1 MRSRTSAELA
11 GLALAALVVAIAPR
25 IAGAKPAPDTL
36 VVHAGHVLDVDTGK
50 MLTDQAISI
59 GQGRVKSVG
68 PWNPATIGDANLID
82 WSAYTVVPG
91 LMDMHTHLI
100 GDIESNDPTA
110 PLKMTAQQDVL
121 VGAKQARDTLY
132 AGFTTVRDVGTYRA
146 FGDVALR
153 DAIAKGWVPGPRMF
167 VAGAYI
173 TIPGGGG
180 EVTGLPPGTVV
191 PPEFRRGVSS
201 NEKEVREHVDYLLDH
216 GADFI
221 KVIAT
226 GAVLTP
232 GTEPGKSEFTEA
244 QIHAAVEQAAKHG
257 TFVAAHAHGAEGIKA
272 ATRAG
277 VRSIEHGS
285 LIDDEGIALMAK
297 TGNWLV
303 ADIYNGDYID
313 SVGRKEGWS
322 ADILRKNTDTTDAQ
336 REGFRKAV
344 KAGVHIAFGTDAG
357 VYPHGDNAR
366 QFAYMVRYGMT
377 PMQAIQAATIESA
390 RLLRKEKDIGSI
402 APGKWADLVAVAGD
416 PLEDIR
422 LLEHVKGVV
431 KQGRLECGTGAA
443 PCRDASP
450 SDR

>member
-1 MRSRTSAELA
+1 MKIRASLTLI
-11 GLALAALVVAIAPR
+11 AATVSLFVLNLDAQAADKV
-25 IAGAKPAPDTL
+25 
-36 VVHAGHVLDVDTGK
+36 VVHAGHLLDVDVGE
-50 MLTDQAISI
+50 MLNNQAVTIED
-59 GQGRVKSVG
+59 GHVKSVA
-68 PWNPATIGDANLID
+68 PWSQAIVGDAKLID
-82 WSAYTVVPG
+82 WSAYTVIPG

-110 PLKMTAQQDVL
+110 PLKMTAQEDVL
-121 VGAKQARDTLY
+121 IGAQHARDTLY

-201 NEKEVREHVDYLLDH
+201 NEAEVRKNVDYLLDH

-244 QIHAAVEQAAKHG
+244 QIHAAVEEAAKHG
-257 TFVAAHAHGAEGIKA
+257 TFVAAHAHGAQGIKD

-285 LIDDEGIALMAK
+285 LIDDEGVALMAK

-313 SVGRKEGWS
+313 SVGRKEGWP
-322 ADILRKNTDTTDAQ
+322 ADTLRKNTDTTEAQ

-366 QFAYMVRYGMT
+366 QFAYMVKYGMT
-377 PMQAIQAATIESA
+377 PLQAIQAATIESA
-390 RLLRKEKDIGSI
+390 RLLRKEKEIGSI
-402 APGKWADLVAVAGD
+402 APGKSADMIAVAGD
-416 PLEDIR
+416 PLANIR
-422 LLEHVKGVV
+422 LLEHVQGVI
-431 KQGRLECGTGAA
+431 KEGRLECGPNAA
-443 PCRDASP
+443 KCHDASP
-450 SDR
+450 PESASH